1 MCGIFGYKW
10 VVHEVASV
18 LLHGLQRLEYRGY
31 DSAGMYVVPNKYP
44 AHTYKAVG
52 KVCALVEKVAIE
64 RGLLWVAQFPV
75 GWSGIAHTRWATH
88 GWITENNCHPHAS
101 NDGKFHIVHN
111 GIIENYLQLKKELL
125 HKEYVFSSETDTEVI
140 ANLLQ
145 EAYAGDFLGAVQQML
160 TQIRG
165 AYALLIVHDDHPGE
179 MIWLRWGSP
188 LFFGYDMQGEFYFS
202 SDSQALSGYAQKV
215 IYLEDGDLLHLTWND
230 YVITSGGIPQ
240 MRTVEELNMSAMEA
254 SKGEFKHFMLK
265 EIFEQP
271 NIIKRI
277 FKWRVDFDHA
287 TLAADAF
294 HGMQRESYKQ
304 VVFVG
309 CGTSY
314 NAWLLGSMRA
324 RELWWIDTKTVIA
337 SEYAN
342 SRLLLRDEVLH
353 VFISQSWETADSIE
367 CLKNIAELWGKTFG
381 VVNVV
386 GSSIARMTDSG
397 LFTRAGTEIG
407 VASTKAFTAQ
417 SVCLF
422 LLALFMGKNRSMPP
436 LVYKRLLRA
445 LEHLP
450 MQIEAILDQSEYI
463 RSVASSLV
471 DYPSLFFLW
480 RHYQLA
486 AAIEASLKF
495 KEITYHHAESYPL
508 GELKHWPLAMIDEHC
523 PSIILMPEDDLFEKN
538 CSSVQEIKSRKGMVV
553 AISDVK
559 VPGAD
564 LHITIPKTVPELSPL
579 LTVVVGQLL
588 AYHTAE
594 LLNRD
599 IDKPRNLAKS
609 VTVK

>member
-10 VVHEVASV
+10 VIHEVSSV
-18 LLHGLQRLEYRGY
+18 LLHGLQRLEYRWY
-31 DSAGMYVVPNKYP
+31 DSAGMYVVQSDHTS
-44 AHTYKAVG
+44 HTYKAIG
-52 KVCALVEKVAIE
+52 KVHALVEKIDIE
-64 RGLLWVAQFPV
+64 RGLLGKSHFPV
-75 GWSGIAHTRWATH
+75 WWCGIAHTRWATH
-88 GWITENNCHPHAS
+88 GWITEANCHPHTS

-125 HKEYVFSSETDTEVI
+125 SKQYVFSSETDTEII

-145 EAYAGDFLGAVQQML
+145 EAYAGDFLGAVQEML
-160 TQIRG
+160 KQIRG

-179 MIWLRWGSP
+179 MIWLRWWSP

-230 YVITSGGIPQ
+230 YVITSWGMPQ
-240 MRTVEELNMSAMEA
+240 IRTVEELNMSAMEA

-265 EIFEQP
+265 EIYEQP

-287 TLAADAF
+287 TLASDAF
-294 HGMQRESYKQ
+294 HGMQREAYKQ
-304 VVFVG
+304 VIFVW

-314 NAWLLGSMRA
+314 HAWLLWSMWA
-324 RELWWIDTKTVIA
+324 RELAWIDTKTLIA

-342 SRLLLRDEVLH
+342 SRLLVRDDVLH
-353 VFISQSWETADSIE
+353 VFVSQSWETADSIE
-367 CLKNIAELWGKTFG
+367 CLKNIAMIGGKTFG
-381 VVNVV
+381 IVNVV
-386 GSSIARMTDSG
+386 WSSIARMTDSG

-463 RSVASSLV
+463 GSVARSLV
-471 DYPSLFFLW
+471 EYHSLFFLG
-480 RHYQLA
+480 RQYQLA
-486 AAIEASLKF
+486 AAYEASLKF
-495 KEITYHHAESYPL
+495 KEITYRHAEAYPL
-508 GELKHWPLAMIDEHC
+508 WELKHGPLAMIDEQC
-523 PSIILMPEDDLFEKN
+523 PSIVFMPEDDLFEKN

-553 AISDVK
+553 AISDIK
-559 VPGAD
+559 VPWAD
-564 LHITIPKTVPELSPL
+564 LQITVPKTVPELSPL

-588 AYHTAE
+588 AYHAAE
-594 LLNRD
+594 LLDKD

>member
-1 MCGIFGYKW
+1 MCGIFGYVGKKY
-10 VVHEVASV
+10 EVSSV
-18 LLHGLQRLEYRGY
+18 LLHGLQRLEYRWY
-31 DSAGMYVVPNKYP
+31 DSAGMYAASFGEL

-52 KVCALVEKVAIE
+52 KVSALVEKIEIAHAIAWE
-64 RGLLWVAQFPV
+64 IEPAMG
-75 GWSGIAHTRWATH
+75 GYGIAHTRWATH
-88 GWITENNCHPHAS
+88 GWITELNCHPHTS

-111 GIIENYLQLKKELL
+111 GIIENYLQLKLQLQAKW
-125 HKEYVFSSETDTEVI
+125 YSFVSETDTEVI

-145 EAYAGDFLGAVQQML
+145 EAYTGDFLQAVQLML
-160 TQIRG
+160 DQIRG

-179 MIWLRWGSP
+179 VIGLRRGSP
-188 LFFGYDMQGEFYFS
+188 LFFGYDMTGEFFFS
-202 SDSQALSGYAQKV
+202 SDSQALSGYAHKV
-215 IYLEDGDLLHLTWND
+215 IYLEDGDLLHFKESD
-230 YVITSGGIPQ
+230 YIITSGGIPQ
-240 MRTVEELNMSAMEA
+240 LRNIEELNAQALEA
-254 SKGEFKHFMLK
+254 SKGSFKHFMLK

-277 FKWRVDFDHA
+277 FKWRVDFEHYG
-287 TLAADAF
+287 LAADAF
-294 HGMQRESYKQ
+294 HGMQHESYRQ
-304 VVFVG
+304 IAYVG

-314 NAWLLGSMRA
+314 HAWLLASMRT
-324 RELWWIDTKTVIA
+324 RELAGIDTKAVVG

-342 SRLLLRDEVLH
+342 SRLLLRDDLLH

-367 CLKNIAELWGKTFG
+367 CLKNIKELGGKTFG

-417 SVCLF
+417 AVCLF

-436 LVYKRLLRA
+436 LIYKRLLRA

-463 RSVASSLV
+463 GSVARSLIE
-471 DYPSLFFLW
+471 YPSLFFLG
-480 RHYQLA
+480 RQYQLA
-486 AAIEASLKF
+486 AAYESSLKF
-495 KEITYHHAESYPL
+495 KEITYRHAEAYPL
-508 GELKHWPLAMIDEHC
+508 GELKHGPLAMIDEQC
-523 PSIILMPEDDLFEKN
+523 PSIIFMPEDDLFEKN

-564 LHITIPKTVPELSPL
+564 LHITVPKTVPELSPL
-579 LTVVVGQLL
+579 LTVVAGQLL
-588 AYHTAE
+588 AYHAAE
-594 LLNRD
+594 LLDRD